1 MAAGV
6 PIDIRRHD
14 GDGHAW
20 ETASRP
26 PAAPLASLVRGY
38 VGYTEHAAQAVRRL
52 QVPFSG
58 LPLIISFG
66 PSIHVTDPAAR
77 DGGRAVTS
85 FLAGL
90 HDRFVVTEYRGAQA
104 GVQVDLTPLGA
115 AVLFR
120 GVAAEAANRVVDLA
134 DVLDTRAAAAL
145 EGRLAETND
154 WAARFDI
161 IDRLLLDRL
170 AAATLPPAGVAAAWR
185 RIAASHGAIS
195 VERMAQEIGW
205 SRKHLLVQLRRQFG
219 LGPKTLARV
228 VRFERALTLLASPA
242 APGRADLA
250 AWCGYADQAHFNRD
264 FRAFAGCTPGD
275 YLASRLPG
283 GLGVAAAGPAD
294 SEIYA

>member
-1 MAAGV
+1 MAAAA

-14 GDGHAW
+14 GDSHAW

-26 PAAPLASLVRGY
+26 PAAALASLVRVY

-58 LPLIISFG
+58 LPLIVSFG
-66 PSIHVTDPAAR
+66 PSIRVTDPTAG
-77 DGGRAVTS
+77 DGGRAMTS

-90 HDRFVVTEYRGAQA
+90 HDRYVVTEYRGAQA

-115 AVLFR
+115 AVLFC

-134 DVLDTRAAAAL
+134 DVLGATATATL
-145 EGRLAETND
+145 EGRLAEAND
-154 WAARFDI
+154 WAARFDR

-170 AAATLPPAGVAAAWR
+170 AVATAPSGGVAAAWR
-185 RIAASHGAIS
+185 RIAASHGAIA
-195 VERMAQEIGW
+195 VERLAHEIGW
-205 SRKHLLVQLRRQFG
+205 SRKHLADRVRRELG
-219 LGPKTLARV
+219 LSPKTLARV
-228 VRFERALTLLASPA
+228 VRFERAVALLDTAA

-275 YLASRLPG
+275 YLASRMPG
-283 GLGVAAAGPAD
+283 GMGVAAA
-294 SEIYA
+294 

>member
-1 MAAGV
+1 MAAAA

-26 PAAPLASLVRGY
+26 PAAALASLVRGY
-38 VGYTEHAAQAVRRL
+38 VGYTEHAARTVRRL

-58 LPLIISFG
+58 LPLIVSFG
-66 PSIHVTDPAAR
+66 PSLRVTDPTAG

-120 GVAAEAANRVVDLA
+120 GVAAEAANRVVDLS
-134 DVLDTRAAAAL
+134 DVLGAATAEAL
-145 EGRLAETND
+145 EGRLADTND
-154 WAARFDI
+154 WAARFDR

-170 AAATLPPAGVAAAWR
+170 AAATAPPAGVAAAWR
-185 RIAASHGAIS
+185 RIAASHGATS
-195 VERMAQEIGW
+195 VEGLAREFGW
-205 SRKHLLVQLRRQFG
+205 SRKHLAVRMRQELG
-219 LGPKTLARV
+219 LAPKTLARV
-228 VRFERALTLLASPA
+228 VRFERAVTLLGTA
-242 APGRADLA
+242 AAQGRADLA

-283 GLGVAAAGPAD
+283 GLGVAAA
-294 SEIYA
+294 

>member
-1 MAAGV
+1 MAPA
-6 PIDIRRHD
+6 PITIRRHA
-14 GDGHAW
+14 GDGHHW
-20 ETASRP
+20 EMASRP

-38 VGYTEHAAQAVRRL
+38 VGYTEHATASVRRL

-66 PSIHVTDPAAR
+66 PSIRVTDPSAG
-77 DGGRAVTS
+77 DNGHPVTS

-90 HDRFVVTEYRGAQA
+90 HDRLVVTEYCGAQA

-115 AVLFR
+115 ARLFR

-134 DVLDTRAAAAL
+134 DVLGTAAAATL

-154 WAARFDI
+154 WAARFDRV
-161 IDRLLLDRL
+161 DRLLLARL
-170 AAATLPPAGVAAAWR
+170 SDAPAPPAGVAVAWR
-185 RIAASHGAIS
+185 RIAASHGGIGIEQLAN
-195 VERMAQEIGW
+195 EIGW
-205 SRKHLLVQLRRQFG
+205 SRKHLADRVRRELG

-228 VRFERALTLLASPA
+228 VRFERAVALLGTAA

-250 AWCGYADQAHFNRD
+250 TWCGYADQAHFNRD

-275 YLASRLPG
+275 YLASRMPG
-283 GLGVAAAGPAD
+283 GMGVAAA
-294 SEIYA
+294 